1 MPSGHRTAARLAPA
15 RADTGGAAVNELAA
29 MPESCTTG
37 DDGARGPTRQWA
49 MLDLLPSR
57 QRRLSCG
64 IVVLLE
70 SRELLLCHVTG
81 QRHWDL
87 PKGGIHDG
95 ETPIEAALRETHEET
110 GLCLGAEALLDIGRH
125 VYTAKKDLHL
135 FACLSQRID
144 PRELHC
150 ASCFVERGSRADRGR
165 RWTASAGSPS
175 TGSRPCARPSWRRCS
190 LASSTSK
197 PPSSSSTP
205 RAASRSLPDE
215 KPALT

>member
-1 MPSGHRTAARLAPA
+1 M
-15 RADTGGAAVNELAA
+15 RAGVDAGGTRVKELAA
-29 MPESCTTG
+29 VPETC
-37 DDGARGPTRQWA
+37 ARQRLRRPAAPRQWA

-70 SRELLLCHVTG
+70 SREVLLCHVTG

-125 VYTAKKDLHL
+125 VYTAKKNLHL

-150 ASCFVERGSRADRGR
+150 ASCFVERISGR
-165 RWTASAGSPS
+165 
-175 TGSRPCARPSWRRCS
+175 SRPEMDGFGWFAFDRIEALCTPKLAALLTRQLDLEATLEQLDTARRQP
-190 LASSTSK
+190 LA
-197 PPSSSSTP
+197 
-205 RAASRSLPDE
+205 A
-215 KPALT
+215 

>member
-70 SRELLLCHVTG
+70 SREVLLCHVTG

-125 VYTAKKDLHL
+125 VYTAKKNLHL

-150 ASCFVERGSRADRGR
+150 ASCFVERISGR
-165 RWTASAGSPS
+165 
-175 TGSRPCARPSWRRCS
+175 SRPEMDGFGWFAFDRIEALCTPKLAALLTRQLDLEATLEQLDAARRQP
-190 LASSTSK
+190 LA
-197 PPSSSSTP
+197 
-205 RAASRSLPDE
+205 A
-215 KPALT
+215 